1 MDQESTLE
9 SDDISTTVLDFLK
22 GRLGIPLCSH
32 SQLNESG
39 ALKIEFGI
47 QIFPSAGRGFVSQSL
62 SPSTGRNKAIAAN
75 SPVSAPYQE

>member
-9 SDDISTTVLDFLK
+9 SDDMSTTVLDFLK

-39 ALKIEFGI
+39 ALKIELGI
-47 QIFPSAGRGFVSQSL
+47 QICPRGGSVSQSV
-62 SPSTGRNKAIAAN
+62 SHATGRNKAIAAN
-75 SPVSAPYQE
+75 SPVSGPHQE